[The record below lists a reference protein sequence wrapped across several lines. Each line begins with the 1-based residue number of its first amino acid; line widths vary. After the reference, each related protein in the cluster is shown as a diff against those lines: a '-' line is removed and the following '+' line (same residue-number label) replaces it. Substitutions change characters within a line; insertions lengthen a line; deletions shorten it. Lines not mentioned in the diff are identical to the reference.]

1 MAETRKTTSRNS
13 GKQSQS
19 AADKRKAEM
28 LKKNSE
34 RRHITSIILFAV
46 GILVLAFTLFGTTEG
61 ENLSAWD
68 GIHTFILGTFGLS
81 AFLVGP
87 VLIYIAVM
95 ISADRTKA
103 TISKRMIQL
112 LLMILLIS
120 AAAQVIFV
128 GPVTNPE
135 LEESTLSDT
144 IVYAY
149 NNGINYTGGGVIGLV
164 LGSLLMLFGQ
174 AGAIIILI
182 LIAFVIFMIMSNMS
196 LVTYWR
202 LCKVL
207 FIS

>member
-13 GKQSQS
+13 GKQNQS

-28 LKKNSE
+28 LKKNAE

-61 ENLSAWD
+61 ESLSAWD

-144 IVYAY
+144 KK
-149 NNGINYTGGGVIGLV
+149 
-164 LGSLLMLFGQ
+164 SL
-174 AGAIIILI
+174 
-182 LIAFVIFMIMSNMS
+182 
-196 LVTYWR
+196 
-202 LCKVL
+202 
-207 FIS
+207 